1 MLARTVQ
8 ADTKRIDVTEGT
20 ERKQKRGKRKGK
32 RDAMGGQSKSL
43 GLLEDQKMADLWESS
58 HEL

>member
-1 MLARTVQ
+1 LARIVQ

-32 RDAMGGQSKSL
+32 RDAMGGQSKSS
-43 GLLEDQKMADLWESS
+43 GLLEDQKMGDWGKSY
-58 HEL
+58 